1 MSKSLARLFVALLL
15 LAILL
20 PAAAV
25 IIYSRIDQAAPADVI
40 VMLGAGLEP
49 GDRPSRAM
57 NRRIQQAADLYG
69 RGLAPQ
75 LICSG
80 GVGAGRNRSEAAVC
94 GDGLQERGVPV
105 GAILLEENSHT
116 TEENALY
123 SAALI
128 AERGWQRVIVVSD
141 GYHLLR
147 ARWLFGRLGQPVLT
161 SPAADPPPAWHVMYV
176 LREVGALYWLS
187 LRFLLNMPEILI

>member
-1 MSKSLARLFVALLL
+1 MRRRLARLIVALLL
-15 LAILL
+15 IAILL

-25 IIYSRIDQAAPADVI
+25 HIYSRLDQAAAADVI
-40 VMLGAGLEP
+40 VVLGAGLEP

-57 NRRIQQAADLYG
+57 NRRIQQAATLYA
-69 RGLAPQ
+69 RGLATN

-80 GVGAGRNRSEAAVC
+80 GTGVGRNRSEAAVC
-94 GDGLQERGVPV
+94 GDGLQQRGVPA

-123 SAALI
+123 SAAMI
-128 AERGWQRVIVVSD
+128 ADRGWQGVILVSD

-147 ARWLFGRLGQPVLT
+147 ARWLFGRLSQPVLT
-161 SPAADPPPAWHVMYV
+161 SPAADPPPAWHVLYV

-187 LRFLLNMPEILI
+187 LRFLLDIPEILI

>member
-1 MSKSLARLFVALLL
+1 MVALLL

-25 IIYSRIDQAAPADVI
+25 IIYSRLDQAAPADVI

-49 GDRPSRAM
+49 GDRPGRAM
-57 NRRIQQAADLYG
+57 SRRIQQTADLYG
-69 RGLAPQ
+69 RGLATYV
-75 LICSG
+75 ICSG
-80 GVGAGRNRSEAAVC
+80 GTGAGRNRSEAAVC
-94 GDGLQERGVPV
+94 AEVLQRHGVPAT
-105 GAILLEENSHT
+105 AILLEARSRS
-116 TEENALY
+116 TEENARFSLE
-123 SAALI
+123 LI
-128 AERGWQRVIVVSD
+128 VARGWQRVIVVSD

-161 SPAADPPPAWHVMYV
+161 SPAADPPPAWHVLYV

-187 LRFLLNMPEILI
+187 LRYLLNIPEILI